1 MIFGNITNWG
11 LNSFPFDLHL
21 HHPGVYILTNSW
33 PNGPGK
39 KSAFKKEGEKIKE
52 KKEVKRKKKGRERE
66 KEGKKEEKERKKRE
80 NVKEKFVYLYEI
92 FSIPPPYS

>member
-39 KSAFKKEGEKIKE
+39 KSAFKKEGKQSRI
-52 KKEVKRKKKGRERE
+52 KKEVKRKKGRERE
-66 KEGKKEEKERKKRE
+66 KEGKKEEKERKKEGKCQR
-80 NVKEKFVYLYEI
+80 KICLFV
-92 FSIPPPYS
+92 